1 MSLVKFIKSKLF
13 LVQLIYAGIGIVI
26 VVFIIMKWLN
36 ISTNHNQKIEVPNL
50 EKESLSTVEKVLE
63 ELDLNF
69 VVIDSASYNPNY
81 PKKAVI
87 SQDPEAGD
95 FVKENRKIYLTLNPS
110 GYKDVEIPDLFG
122 KTKRQVTSQLISI
135 GFRVDTNVVYVP
147 DIAKDVV
154 RGLKFDTKNLKAGD
168 KIPKNS
174 LITLKLGDGEGKG
187 RYVQQS
193 NQEN

>member
-1 MSLVKFIKSKLF
+1 MGLLQFIKSKLF
-13 LVQLIYAGIGIVI
+13 LKQLFYAGIGII
-26 VVFIIMKWLN
+26 IFVFIIMKWLN

-50 EKESLSTVEKVLE
+50 EKLSLNAVEKALE

-87 SQDPEAGD
+87 DQDPEPGD

-110 GYKDVEIPDLFG
+110 GYKDVEIPNLFG
-122 KTKRQVTSQLISI
+122 KTKRQVTSQLRSI
-135 GFRVDTNVVYVP
+135 GFRVDEEVVYVS
-147 DIAKDVV
+147 DIAEDVV
-154 RGLKFDTKNLKAGD
+154 RGLLFNNENLKAGD

-174 LITLKLGDGEGKG
+174 MITLKLGDGKGRG
-187 RYVQQS
+187 RYVQPS
-193 NQEN
+193 NEVN